1 MIITAFI
8 YVIGHGASG
17 LHGFE
22 EFRHAASGGH
32 REFFLL
38 LEAEDLITARFKRDG
53 LLAEWQ
59 AVKDSF
65 FTKVSWSAEKR
76 NCPKSK

>member
-1 MIITAFI
+1 MITSSI
-8 YVIGHGASG
+8 YAIGHGASG
-17 LHGFE
+17 LHGFK
-22 EFRHAASGGH
+22 EFRHAAPGGH
-32 REFFLL
+32 REFLRS
-38 LEAEDLITARFKRDG
+38 LEAKDLITARFKRDG